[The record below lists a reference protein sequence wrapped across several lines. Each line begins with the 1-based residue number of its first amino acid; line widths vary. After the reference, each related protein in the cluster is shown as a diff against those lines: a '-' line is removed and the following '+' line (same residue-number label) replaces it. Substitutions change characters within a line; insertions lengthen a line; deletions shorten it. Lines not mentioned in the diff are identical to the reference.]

1 MPKGVMHLCVWV
13 GVGAWLS
20 WPKLDALFR
29 SLDDNLSR
37 LVLVL
42 GNNQVNKLLFDE
54 CQVIK
59 MEWIK

>member
-1 MPKGVMHLCVWV
+1 MPKGVWVCMHLCVWV

-54 CQVIK
+54 CHK
-59 MEWIK
+59 DGMS